1 MAPTNSSQEINY
13 KEQRYSVIVPKL
25 QEAGEQL
32 DKLMATLIEPLQ
44 EFTGL
49 CELDSFRADRPA
61 MAGIDTRTLRKSL
74 VMVTEMV
81 SRKLNLRIDFRYVEI
96 AVDNERYLQIN
107 IHELNPVKWSI
118 FTKKIYLKQG
128 LPITSLQRPVL
139 QYLSQILLVYT
150 TL

>member
-13 KEQRYSVIVPKL
+13 KGRYSVIAPKL
-25 QEAGEQL
+25 QEAREQL
-32 DKLMATLIEPLQ
+32 DKLMVTLIEPLQ

-49 CELDSFRADRPA
+49 CKLDSFRVDRPA
-61 MAGIDTRTLRKSL
+61 MIGMRTRRESL
-74 VMVTEMV
+74 VMETEMV
-81 SRKLNLRIDFRYVEI
+81 SRKLHLRIDFKDVEI
-96 AVDNERYLQIN
+96 EVDNERYLQID
-107 IHELNPVKWSI
+107 IHELNPAKWSI

-139 QYLSQILLVYT
+139 QYLSQVLLVYT